1 MAVSILPHTVPRR
14 DETVPRRDETVPRR
28 DETVPRRD
36 EEARARLHEVARGA
50 APVTLARDR
59 AVPLVGGL
67 EDLVPGGTVAR
78 GSVLRVTGRPGA
90 GATTIGF
97 ELAAAVTTLG
107 EWVAAVDVDA
117 TLGPLAAADVGVA
130 LERFAVVRRVPPA
143 RWATVVAALLDGL
156 SLVLAEVPRGV
167 GLGDARRLEARAR
180 ERESV
185 LVVVETRAVWPGGA
199 VCTLHAAASAWE
211 EREASVLDARR
222 LRVEME
228 GRGAAARPHTGEL
241 ARAG

>member
-1 MAVSILPHTVPRR
+1 MAIAHLPRLPRR
-14 DETVPRRDETVPRR
+14 DD
-28 DETVPRRD
+28 
-36 EEARARLHEVARGA
+36 EARAHLHEVARGA
-50 APVTLARDR
+50 APVVLARDR
-59 AVPLVGGL
+59 AVPLAGELG
-67 EDLVPGGTVAR
+67 ELVPDGTVAR

-97 ELAAAVTTLG
+97 ELAAAVTALG
-107 EWVAAVDVDA
+107 EWAAAVDVDA

-143 RWATVVAALLDGL
+143 RWATVVAALLDGV

-167 GLGDARRLEARAR
+167 ALGDARRLEARAR

-185 LVVVETRAVWPGGA
+185 LVVAETRGAVWPGSA
-199 VCTLHAAASAWE
+199 LYTLHAASSAWDDQG
-211 EREASVLDARR
+211 AGVLDGILGARR
-222 LRVEME
+222 LRVEVE
-228 GRGAAARPHTGEL
+228 GRGAAARPRIGEL